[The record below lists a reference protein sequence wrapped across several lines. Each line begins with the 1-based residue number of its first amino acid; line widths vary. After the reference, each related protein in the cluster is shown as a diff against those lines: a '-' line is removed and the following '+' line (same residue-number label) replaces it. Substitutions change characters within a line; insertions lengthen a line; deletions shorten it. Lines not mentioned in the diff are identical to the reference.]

1 MLAEPQVLQPF
12 HRSEVLSVAE
22 AASVAGK
29 SVRTIRLWCQLHD
42 VGRRIGGRWAVS
54 KVALAMLLD
63 GNKEALA
70 AYLSGDRTSLMIKN
84 YFERQDVK
92 KAQPLPKGAVGSLH
106 LEFKKCGRPNCRC
119 QRGLLHGPYLYR
131 HRREGGRQRKAYVPM
146 KRLGEV
152 VLAME
157 RQRAAAVRPV
167 EVVRVL
173 KDLRHV

>member
-1 MLAEPQVLQPF
+1 M
-12 HRSEVLSVAE
+12 
-22 AASVAGK
+22 GK
-29 SVRTIRLWCQLHD
+29 LLPRTQ
-42 VGRRIGGRWAVS
+42 
-54 KVALAMLLD
+54 
-63 GNKEALA
+63 
-70 AYLSGDRTSLMIKN
+70 
-84 YFERQDVK
+84 
-92 KAQPLPKGAVGSLH
+92 VGSLH
-106 LEFKKCGRPNCRC
+106 LEFKTCGRPNCRC

-152 VLAME
+152 VCEME